1 MDEFAPT
8 KLVEHTHE
16 GASSRY
22 SIILDPYGPIYLTT
36 SSIFE
41 THGLEPSG
49 YAWHGVAEALVRL
62 HAPEIADLVKFDP
75 ESSMFA
81 AYGNDRNALLRVAQ
95 LIREVQNN
103 PDMLEVALEHANPE
117 LLD

>member
-8 KLVEHTHE
+8 KLVEHTLE

-22 SIILDPYGPIYLTT
+22 SIILDPFGPIYLTT

-41 THGLEPSG
+41 AHGLEASG

-62 HAPEIADLVKFDP
+62 HAPEVANLVKYDP
-75 ESSMFA
+75 ESSMFS
-81 AYGNDRNALLRVAQ
+81 AYGNDRDALLRVAQ
-95 LIREVQNN
+95 LIREAQNN
-103 PDMLEVALEHANPE
+103 SAVLEEALENANPE
-117 LLD
+117 MLD

>member
-1 MDEFAPT
+1 MDEFSPT
-8 KLVEHTHE
+8 QLVEHTFE

-41 THGLEPSG
+41 AHGLEALG
-49 YAWHGVAEALVRL
+49 YAWHGVTEALVRL
-62 HAPEIADLVKFDP
+62 HAPEIANLVKYDP
-75 ESSMFA
+75 ESSMFS
-81 AYGNDRNALLRVAQ
+81 AYGDDRDALLRVAQ
-95 LIREVQNN
+95 LIREAQHN
-103 PDMLEVALEHANPE
+103 PDLLEEALKHANPE

>member
-8 KLVEHTHE
+8 QLVEHTFE

-22 SIILDPYGPIYLTT
+22 SIILDPFGSIYLTT

-41 THGLEPSG
+41 AHGLEAGG

-62 HAPEIADLVKFDP
+62 HAPEIANLVKYDP
-75 ESSMFA
+75 ESSMFS

-95 LIREVQNN
+95 LIHAAQHN
-103 PDMLEVALEHANPE
+103 PALLEEALENANPE